1 MPSPDSS
8 RLTARLYLEAVLPT
22 LAALPG
28 VDDEAATLIREERF
42 GIRFQTSSGSSGTIC
57 FENGKSS
64 STPIPHVPVL
74 KLWLASDNQC
84 VRLFSKRGLALPL
97 PIGGWT
103 VLPKLPTFQKL
114 ADRMEKLLQPE
125 PSELENPKVL
135 QAHVFLSLHLAI
147 HALVPML
154 ERDPV
159 GIKTRSTL
167 PKGIASFRYRSESF
181 PELWIDL
188 RGDRPVAGTG
198 TPPASPLVTLDFRND
213 EAARLAMANQL
224 DSLAALGRGDLAL
237 NGFVPFADGLDLVMQ
252 RIQPYLLPA
261 S

>member
-1 MPSPDSS
+1 MPSPDPS

-22 LAALPG
+22 LAALPRE
-28 VDDEAATLIREERF
+28 DDEALIREECF
-42 GIRFQTSSGSSGTIC
+42 GIRFLTASGVSCTVC
-57 FENGKSS
+57 FDKGKAS
-64 STPIPHVPVL
+64 STPIPNAPLL
-74 KLWLASDNQC
+74 KLWLASDDQC
-84 VRLFSKRGLALPL
+84 VRLFTKRGLALPL

-103 VLPKLPTFQKL
+103 VLPKLPVFQKL
-114 ADRMEKLLQPE
+114 ADRMESILKPD
-125 PSELENPKVL
+125 PSELENEKVL

-154 ERDPV
+154 ELDPV
-159 GIKTRSTL
+159 GSKTRSTL

-188 RGDRPVAGTG
+188 RGDHPVAGTG
-198 TPPASPLVTLDFRND
+198 APPAHPLVTLHFKND
-213 EAARLAMANQL
+213 EAARLAMANRL

-237 NGFVPFADGLDLVMQ
+237 SGFVPFADGLDLVMQ
-252 RIQPYLLPA
+252 RIQAYLLPA